1 MNKSD
6 IIKLSDYNMYLGL
19 WLLN

>member
-19 WLLN
+19 WLLD